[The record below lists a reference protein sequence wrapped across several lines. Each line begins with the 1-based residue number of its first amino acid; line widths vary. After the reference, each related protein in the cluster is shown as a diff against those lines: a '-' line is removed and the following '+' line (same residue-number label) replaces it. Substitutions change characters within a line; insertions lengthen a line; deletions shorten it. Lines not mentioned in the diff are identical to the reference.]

1 VKPLTLRATLR
12 WLAIGAALYVVVIA
26 AIIAVRITPTARA
39 LSAHSEQVRGEY
51 QAIDTRAAALRSTID
66 EIQMWLYTEARPT
79 HLQPALTLL
88 RRRIDSLNASAAS
101 TPRLSGIPAAMRVEF
116 SQANVEQ
123 SRAATALLEAIA
135 NIELGRPREAAQ
147 LLARADSLANL
158 NDRHQAAAQRL
169 GLEDLIVREQSLAS
183 AAAASMRAVGWWLV
197 LGSILAPFLVVFV
210 RRRFYDPLADLEE
223 GIAQVAEGDL
233 GWTIPVR
240 RADELGRL
248 SEHFNEATAILCQRA
263 EETRQRATTALRES
277 EERYTAMFGAAPI
290 GIAIVDSAG
299 RYAHTNPAL
308 QRFLGYSETEL
319 RGASY
324 RDVTLPDD
332 LGDSDRRFA
341 ALIAGTYDRYSV
353 EKRYVRKDGAQVWG
367 RVSVAG
373 VRDAAGTLT
382 HTISM
387 IEDVTDEKRLQEAQL
402 RAEEARH
409 KSEEK
414 FSTAF
419 RMNPNPSVIARLDD
433 GLLVEVNDA
442 YCAVSGYTR
451 DEVIGKSAREVLW
464 AEPERRDDFVRQ
476 LREHGR
482 IRDLEQKMKS
492 KSGPQL
498 DVLLSV
504 ERIDLDG
511 VAHVLASAVDITSRK
526 QAAEALR
533 QSEEKFAKAFR
544 VSPNALAITELESGI
559 LVDANDAFFATFGY
573 TREEALGRT
582 GAELIWQDPGQQ
594 DVYAA
599 KLQSSGQL
607 QSEEV
612 SLRTKAGVPVLAL
625 ISAELIE
632 LGGRTYV
639 LTNVLDITERKRALE
654 ALRASEER
662 FRRLVQDMGIGVA
675 LLDPEGRILHAN
687 PAAREIL
694 AMTDAEVDDPL
705 FWQRGLFGLREDGTP
720 YSNEERPILKA
731 VRTGTALR
739 NFLVGVPARGRPAP
753 RWALANVDPQRDPDG
768 TIRNF
773 IVWFS
778 DVTEQRKADQ
788 QLRLLAQAVKSTSEM
803 IGITDLHG
811 RFTFVNRAFLEQTGY
826 AEPEVLGHRITVVS
840 SPRNAKRLLDSIR
853 VGTERGGWSGE
864 LYMRRNDG
872 TELMTALTTAPV
884 KNSDGKVIAL
894 MGVASDITERKRA
907 AQALRESEERYRSLV
922 EASPDAITVVQDGRL
937 RYANPAA
944 FELMGVRNAEDL
956 VGRLA
961 LDFTAEESRERAA
974 YRLDAILAG
983 MRDTVEEGRLRRAD
997 GSVIDVEATG
1007 MLIQYEGRPAVLVIH
1022 RDVTARKQAEHQLR
1036 LLAQAVKSTTESISI
1051 TDVDGHITF
1060 VNRGFAETCG
1070 YTEAELIGQHVSL
1083 IDSSRN
1089 PSGLQ
1094 DEVRNVT
1101 MTRGTWTGEL
1111 YNRRKNGT
1119 DFLITLTTA
1128 QVKDEQGRVIAL
1140 MGVSSDITERKQ
1152 LQASLRRSETMSA
1165 LGSVVAGVAHE
1176 VRNPLFGIS
1185 ATVDA
1190 FYARF
1195 GEQPGYERYAQ
1206 TLRQEVSR
1214 LTKLMQDLL
1223 EYGKPQ
1229 RLDVSRGAIA
1239 PVVRRAV
1246 AACTALAES
1255 SGVWIRDELADN
1267 LPPIPMDQSRI
1278 QQVFQNLLDNAIQHS
1293 ARGKGVTI
1301 TASRTGTG
1309 ANAMVEITFTDE
1321 GTGFR
1326 TEDLPRLFEPFF
1338 TRRRGGTG
1346 LGLSIVHR
1354 ILEQHGGDVV
1364 ARNGAAGGAVMT
1376 VRLPLVRDTAR
1387 EPARV

>member
-1 VKPLTLRATLR
+1 MKPVTLRATLR
-12 WLAIGAALYVVVIA
+12 WLAIGALLYVVVIA
-26 AIIAVRITPTARA
+26 AVIAVRITPTARA
-39 LSAHSEQVRGEY
+39 LQAHSELVRGEY
-51 QAIDTRAAALRSTID
+51 QAINERSVTLHSMID
-66 EIQMWLYTEARPT
+66 EVQMWLYTVARPAAMG
-79 HLQPALTLL
+79 PAVADL
-88 RRRIDSLNASAAS
+88 RRRIDSLSASATNA
-101 TPRLSGIPAAMRVEF
+101 PRLSGIPTSMRVEF

-123 SRAATALLEAIA
+123 LHAAVALLEALA
-135 NIELGRPREAAQ
+135 NIELGRSREAER
-147 LLARADSLANL
+147 LLARADSLTNL
-158 NDRHQAAAQRL
+158 NDRHQTAAQRL

-183 AAAASMRAVGWWLV
+183 AATASMRAVGWWLV
-197 LGSILAPFLVVFV
+197 LGAILAPFLVVFV

-223 GIAQVAEGDL
+223 GIAQVADGDL

-308 QRFLGYSETEL
+308 QRFLGYSESEL
-319 RGASY
+319 RGKPY

-332 LGDSDRRFA
+332 VSESDRRFA
-341 ALIAGTYDRYSV
+341 ALIAGAHDRYAV
-353 EKRYVRKDGAQVWG
+353 EKRYVRKDGALVWG

-382 HTISM
+382 HTVSM

-419 RMNPNPSVIARLDD
+419 RMNPNPSVIARVDD

-442 YCAVSGYTR
+442 YCTVSGYTR
-451 DEVIGKSAREVLW
+451 DEVIGKSAREILW

-482 IRDLEQKMKS
+482 IRDLEQKMKT

-504 ERIDLDG
+504 ELIDLDG

-526 QAAEALR
+526 KAAEALR

-544 VSPNALAITELESGI
+544 VSPNALGISDLESGI

-573 TREEALGRT
+573 AREEAVGRHT
-582 GAELIWQDPGQQ
+582 RDLIWPDPSAQ
-594 DVYAA
+594 DVYAE
-599 KLQSSGQL
+599 KLKAEGRL

-612 SLRTKAGVPVLAL
+612 VLRTKTGATVLAL

-639 LTNVLDITERKRALE
+639 LTNVLDITERKKALA
-654 ALRASEER
+654 ALQESEQR
-662 FRRLVQDMGIGVA
+662 FRRLVQDMSIGVA
-675 LLDPEGRILHAN
+675 LLDSDGRVLHAN

-694 AMTDAEVDDPL
+694 AMTDAEVNDPL
-705 FWQRGLFGLREDGTP
+705 FWQRGLFGLKEDGTP
-720 YSNEERPILKA
+720 YANEERPILKA
-731 VRTGTALR
+731 VRTGTTLR
-739 NFLVGVPARGRPAP
+739 NFLVGVPARGRPEP

-778 DVTEQRKADQ
+778 DITEQRKADQ

-803 IGITDLHG
+803 IGITDLGGH
-811 RFTFVNRAFLEQTGY
+811 FTFVNRAFLEKTGY
-826 AEPEVLGHRITVVS
+826 TEEEIIGKQAAVLD
-840 SPRNAKRLLDSIR
+840 SPRNAKGLRDTVR
-853 VGTERGGWSGE
+853 AGTERGGWSGE
-864 LYMRRNDG
+864 LYTRRKDG
-872 TELMTALTTAPV
+872 TDFITALTTALV
-884 KNSDGKVIAL
+884 KNPDGKVIGL
-894 MGVASDITERKRA
+894 MGVSTDITERKRA

-922 EASPDAITVVQDGRL
+922 EASPDAITVVQDR
-937 RYANPAA
+937 RVRFANPAA
-944 FELMGVRNAEDL
+944 FELMGVRTADDL
-956 VGRLA
+956 VGHLA
-961 LDFTAEESRERAA
+961 LDFVAEQSYDRAA
-974 YRLDAILAG
+974 FRLEAILDG
-983 MRDTVEEGRLRRAD
+983 MRDTVEEIRIRRVD
-997 GSVIDVEATG
+997 GSVIDVEAIG
-1007 MLIQYEGRPAVLVIH
+1007 ILIQYQGRPAALVIH
-1022 RDVTARKQAEHQLR
+1022 RNITARKQAEHQLR

-1051 TDVDGHITF
+1051 TDVEGYFTF
-1060 VNRGFAETCG
+1060 VNSGFAATCG
-1070 YTEAELIGQHVSL
+1070 YTEAELVGQHVSM
-1083 IDSSRN
+1083 IDSPRN
-1089 PSGLQ
+1089 PKELQ
-1094 DEVRNVT
+1094 DDVRTAT
-1101 MTRGTWTGEL
+1101 MERGTWSGEL

-1119 DFLITLTTA
+1119 DFLISLTTA
-1128 QVKDEQGRVIAL
+1128 QVKDNDGRVIAL

-1152 LQASLRRSETMSA
+1152 LQDSLRRAETMSA

-1229 RLDVSRGAIA
+1229 RLDVTRGAIA

-1255 SGVWIRDELADN
+1255 SGVWIREELADD
-1267 LPPIPMDQSRI
+1267 LPPIPMDQSRM

-1293 ARGKGVTI
+1293 ARGKSVTI
-1301 TASRTGTG
+1301 TASRTGNG
-1309 ANAMVEITFTDE
+1309 AAEMVEITFTDE

-1346 LGLSIVHR
+1346 LGLSIVQR
-1354 ILEQHGGDVV
+1354 ILEQHDGEIV
-1364 ARNGAAGGAVMT
+1364 ARNGATGGAVMT
-1376 VRLPLVRDTAR
+1376 VRLPLARATAS